1 MKRLQLVGKHFS
13 FVLDAKIDQSF
24 SQIFCNKLKLFENH
38 VFEILQRMS
47 RGREFFFPENRS
59 LNGLNHLKF
68 YEERNGVMSN
78 CRSLLALNWNS
89 ILKIPISSL
98 KLKILF
104 SPQFLRKPTKN
115 SDILILIQ
123 YDQLT
128 QFSMFITF
136 QLQGKISKCV
146 QSCNGKIIH
155 FSPI

>member
-1 MKRLQLVGKHFS
+1 M
-13 FVLDAKIDQSF
+13 
-24 SQIFCNKLKLFENH
+24 CLKSCKECQGA
-38 VFEILQRMS
+38 VS
-47 RGREFFFPENRS
+47 FFFPENRS

-78 CRSLLALNWNS
+78 CRSLLALNRNS
-89 ILKIPISSL
+89 ILKIFISSL
-98 KLKILF
+98 KLKNSF
-104 SPQFLRKPTKN
+104 SPQFSRKPTKN
-115 SDILILIQ
+115 SVSDILILIK

-136 QLQGKISKCV
+136 QLQGKITGNAKISKCV